1 MKTLIRKFS
10 RTAITVVLVILAFI
24 AIFNAWVYYTE
35 SPWTRDA
42 RFSADVV
49 AIAPDVSGLI
59 TQVNVHDNQL
69 VKKGQ
74 VLFTIDQPRYQ
85 KALEE
90 AQADVAYYQ
99 VLAQEKRQEAGRRN
113 RLGVQAMFNAWVY
126 YTESPW
132 TRDARFS
139 ADVVAIAPDVSGL
152 ITQVNVHDN
161 QLVKKGQVLFT
172 IDQPRYQKAL
182 EEAQADVAYYQVLAQ
197 EKRQEA
203 GRRNRLGVQ
212 AMSREEI
219 DQANNV
225 LQTVLHQLAK
235 AQATRDLAKLDLE
248 RTVIRAPADGWVT
261 NLNVYTGEFIT
272 RGSTAVALVK
282 QNSFYVLAYMEET
295 KLEGVRPGYRAEITP
310 LGSNKVLKGTVD
322 SVAAGVTNASSTSDD
337 KGMATIDSN
346 LEWVRLAQR
355 VPVRI
360 RLDNQQENIW
370 PAGTTATVVVTGKQD
385 RDESQ
390 DSFFRKMAHRLREF
404 G

>member
-1 MKTLIRKFS
+1 MKTLTRKIT
-10 RTAITVVLVILAFI
+10 RTAITLVMVVLAFI
-24 AIFNAWVYYTE
+24 AIFHAWVYYTE

-49 AIAPDVSGLI
+49 AIAPDVAGLI
-59 TQVNVHDNQL
+59 TEVNVKDNQL
-69 VKKGQ
+69 VKKNQ

-90 AQADVAYYQ
+90 AEADVAYYQ
-99 VLAQEKRQEAGRRN
+99 ALASEKRREAGRRN
-113 RLGVQAMFNAWVY
+113 QLG
-126 YTESPW
+126 T
-132 TRDARFS
+132 
-139 ADVVAIAPDVSGL
+139 
-152 ITQVNVHDN
+152 
-161 QLVKKGQVLFT
+161 
-172 IDQPRYQKAL
+172 
-182 EEAQADVAYYQVLAQ
+182 
-197 EKRQEA
+197 
-203 GRRNRLGVQ
+203 Q

-225 LQTVLHQLAK
+225 LQTVEHQLARS
-235 AQATRDLAKLDLE
+235 QATRDLARLDLE

-282 QNSFYVLAYMEET
+282 QGSFYVIAYMEET

-310 LGSNKVLKGTVD
+310 LGSNRVIKGTVD
-322 SVAAGVTNASSTSDD
+322 SVAAGVTNASSSSDS

-360 RLDNQQENIW
+360 HLDEQQSNVW
-370 PAGTTATVVVTGKQD
+370 PAGTTATVIITGAKD
-385 RDESQ
+385 RDTRQ
-390 DSFFRKMAHRLREF
+390 MSFFQKLGMRLREF

>member
-1 MKTLIRKFS
+1 MKTLTRKIS
-10 RTAITVVLVILAFI
+10 RTAITMALVILAFI
-24 AIFNAWVYYTE
+24 AIFRAWVYYTE

-42 RFSADVV
+42 RFSAEVV
-49 AIAPDVSGLI
+49 AIAPDVAGLI
-59 TQVNVHDNQL
+59 TAVNVHDNQL
-69 VKKGQ
+69 VKKDQ

-90 AQADVAYYQ
+90 AEADVAYYNA
-99 VLAQEKRQEAGRRN
+99 LAAEKRREAGRRN
-113 RLGVQAMFNAWVY
+113 KLG
-126 YTESPW
+126 
-132 TRDARFS
+132 
-139 ADVVAIAPDVSGL
+139 I
-152 ITQVNVHDN
+152 
-161 QLVKKGQVLFT
+161 
-172 IDQPRYQKAL
+172 
-182 EEAQADVAYYQVLAQ
+182 
-197 EKRQEA
+197 
-203 GRRNRLGVQ
+203 Q

-219 DQANNV
+219 DQSNNV

-261 NLNVYTGEFIT
+261 NLNVYAGEFIT

-310 LGSNKVLKGTVD
+310 LGSNRVFKGTVD
-322 SVAAGVTNASSTSDD
+322 SVAAGVTNSSSSNDA
-337 KGMATIDSN
+337 KGMATVDSN

-360 RLDNQQENIW
+360 HLDEQQGNLW
-370 PAGTTATVVVTGKQD
+370 PAGTTATVVITGEKD
-385 RDESQ
+385 RDASQ
-390 DSFFRKMAHRLREF
+390 DSIFRKIAHRLREF

>member
-1 MKTLIRKFS
+1 MKTLTRNFT
-10 RTAITVVLVILAFI
+10 RTAITVVMVILAFI
-24 AIFNAWVYYTE
+24 AIFRAWVYYTE

-49 AIAPDVSGLI
+49 AIAPDVAGLI
-59 TQVNVHDNQL
+59 TDVKVHDNQL
-69 VKKGQ
+69 VQKGQ

-85 KALEE
+85 KAVEE
-90 AQADVAYYQ
+90 AEADVAYYRA
-99 VLAQEKRQEAGRRN
+99 LASEKRREAGRRN
-113 RLGVQAMFNAWVY
+113 KLG
-126 YTESPW
+126 
-132 TRDARFS
+132 
-139 ADVVAIAPDVSGL
+139 I
-152 ITQVNVHDN
+152 
-161 QLVKKGQVLFT
+161 
-172 IDQPRYQKAL
+172 
-182 EEAQADVAYYQVLAQ
+182 
-197 EKRQEA
+197 
-203 GRRNRLGVQ
+203 Q

-219 DQANNV
+219 DQSNNV
-225 LQTVLHQLAK
+225 LQTVIHQQAK
-235 AQATRDLAKLDLE
+235 AQATLDLAKLDLE
-248 RTVIRAPADGWVT
+248 RTIIRAPAAGWIT

-295 KLEGVRPGYRAEITP
+295 KLEGVRAGYRAEITP
-310 LGSNKVLKGTVD
+310 LGSNRVIKGTVD
-322 SVAAGVTNASSTSDD
+322 SVAAGVTNASSSRDA

-360 RLDNQQENIW
+360 RLDDQKENLW
-370 PAGTTATVVVTGKQD
+370 PAGTTATVVITGEKD

>member
-1 MKTLIRKFS
+1 MKTLTRNLS

-24 AIFNAWVYYTE
+24 AIFRAWVYYTE

-49 AIAPDVSGLI
+49 AIAPDVAGLI
-59 TQVNVHDNQL
+59 TAVNVHDNEL
-69 VKKGQ
+69 VKANQ

-90 AQADVAYYQ
+90 AEADVSYYQ
-99 VLAQEKRQEAGRRN
+99 ALANEKRREAGRRN
-113 RLGVQAMFNAWVY
+113 Q
-126 YTESPW
+126 
-132 TRDARFS
+132 
-139 ADVVAIAPDVSGL
+139 
-152 ITQVNVHDN
+152 
-161 QLVKKGQVLFT
+161 
-172 IDQPRYQKAL
+172 
-182 EEAQADVAYYQVLAQ
+182 
-197 EKRQEA
+197 
-203 GRRNRLGVQ
+203 LGVQ

-261 NLNVYTGEFIT
+261 NLNVYAGEFIT

-282 QNSFYVLAYMEET
+282 QNSFYVLAYLEET

-310 LGSNKVLKGTVD
+310 LGSNRVLKGTVD
-322 SVAAGVTNASSTSDD
+322 SVAAGVTNASSSSDS

-360 RLDNQQENIW
+360 HLDEQQGNLW
-370 PAGTTATVVVTGKQD
+370 PAGTTATVVITGKND
-385 RDESQ
+385 RDESH
-390 DSFFRKMAHRLREF
+390 DSFFRKLAHRLREM